1 MHSYPNTYGV
11 GGGPRTFLG
20 FTGYQG
26 SALYWRNTSA
36 SYGTLEGYPLTL
48 AQGNYTLSFANA
60 AWKASPA
67 FNVQILDVNG
77 NVIAESDNYTAT
89 PNANDNSSADLSSA
103 ELYELNFNISQAG
116 NYIINFNRKGNGYDE
131 YLLLECYLNYEYEMG
146 DVNMD
151 KNVDITD
158 VVLAV
163 NYILSNGTTNAKG
176 IHKYGDMDQNGT
188 IDITDVVTIVNKV
201 LSK

>member
-1 MHSYPNTYGV
+1 M
-11 GGGPRTFLG
+11 
-20 FTGYQG
+20 
-26 SALYWRNTSA
+26 
-36 SYGTLEGYPLTL
+36 
-48 AQGNYTLSFANA
+48 
-60 AWKASPA
+60 
-67 FNVQILDVNG
+67 
-77 NVIAESDNYTAT
+77 
-89 PNANDNSSADLSSA
+89 
-103 ELYELNFNISQAG
+103 NFNISQAG

>member
-1 MHSYPNTYGV
+1 
-11 GGGPRTFLG
+11 
-20 FTGYQG
+20 
-26 SALYWRNTSA
+26 
-36 SYGTLEGYPLTL
+36 
-48 AQGNYTLSFANA
+48 
-60 AWKASPA
+60 
-67 FNVQILDVNG
+67 
-77 NVIAESDNYTAT
+77 
-89 PNANDNSSADLSSA
+89 
-103 ELYELNFNISQAG
+103 
-116 NYIINFNRKGNGYDE
+116 
-131 YLLLECYLNYEYEMG
+131 MG

-158 VVLAV
+158 VVLTV